1 MLIHPWINFLLH
13 LHGNAEASFIVNQT
27 NDNEIQYVEHH
38 KLTVL
43 FTENVIGDN
52 ITHVVQV
59 AFITVKEVVQPVSY
73 LTVTLG
79 VETSCKVT
87 SSS

>member
-1 MLIHPWINFLLH
+1 MQKLHSLLTTLMTMKYSMLNTIIML
-13 LHGNAEASFIVNQT
+13 AS
-27 NDNEIQYVEHH
+27 
-38 KLTVL
+38 L
-43 FTENVIGDN
+43 FTENVRGDN
-52 ITHVVQV
+52 ITRVVQV
-59 AFITVKEVVQPVSY
+59 EFIEVVQPVSI